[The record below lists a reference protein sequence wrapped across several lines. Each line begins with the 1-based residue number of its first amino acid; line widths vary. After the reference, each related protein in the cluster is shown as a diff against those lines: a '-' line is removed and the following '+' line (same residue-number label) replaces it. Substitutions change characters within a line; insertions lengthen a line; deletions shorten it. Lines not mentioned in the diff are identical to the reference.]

1 MFFEDEKYR
10 YLEKEAEMDYLENIG
25 IDGEKY

>member
-10 YLEKEAEMDYLENIG
+10 YLEKEAKKDYLGNKG

>member
-10 YLEKEAEMDYLENIG
+10 YLEKEAEKDNLENIR
-25 IDGEKY
+25 IDGKMY

>member
-10 YLEKEAEMDYLENIG
+10 YLEKEVEKDYLENIR